1 MVAARR
7 CRVVRDGLAVRVA
20 YEPDWLPIRIPA
32 PSMAMHP
39 NASRLPAPCS
49 PPWSCGMA
57 TVTPPPVRAAH
68 G

>member
-1 MVAARR
+1 MVVAEQPTSVLPRARSPGR
-7 CRVVRDGLAVRVA
+7 PLD
-20 YEPDWLPIRIPA
+20 
-32 PSMAMHP
+32 
-39 NASRLPAPCS
+39 NAEAPCS